1 MDKKIMLAALKEN
14 GSYYD
19 IVNNTLYITPTF
31 KKKASM
37 YGTAECDLMDRVR
50 AQNNALKIMEY
61 KASRKARITY
71 DMMETFI
78 CNMPS
83 AEENYKEFE
92 RVKAMSHAYRSP
104 FKFVSD
110 WFDNK
115 YPYYNKL
122 LEKAEDGSV
131 KWNAL
136 ELYKTAQK
144 EAGKRDDSAAAES
157 SQAAEGENVVKLFA
171 HKETAAS

>member
-1 MDKKIMLAALKEN
+1 MDKKIVLASLKEN

-19 IVNNTLYITPTF
+19 IASNTLYITPAF

-37 YGTAECDLMDRVR
+37 YGTAECDLMDRVK
-50 AQNNALKIMEY
+50 AQNNALKIVEY

-83 AEENYKEFE
+83 AETNFKEFE
-92 RVKAMSHAYRSP
+92 RVKATSHAYRSP

-110 WFDNK
+110 WFNEK
-115 YPYYNKL
+115 YPYYDKL
-122 LEKAEDGSV
+122 LETAEDGSV

-136 ELYKTAQK
+136 EMFKKAQTEAEKRKDSAVAEANPAVNTSNVVNLYAQK
-144 EAGKRDDSAAAES
+144 E
-157 SQAAEGENVVKLFA
+157 QAA
-171 HKETAAS
+171 S

>member
-1 MDKKIMLAALKEN
+1 MDKQILVAALKEN

-19 IVNNTLYITPTF
+19 IASNTLYITPAF
-31 KKKASM
+31 KKRASM

-50 AQNNALKIMEY
+50 SQNNALKIEEY
-61 KASRKARITY
+61 KSTRKARITY

-83 AEENYKEFE
+83 AEKNFKEFE

-110 WFDNK
+110 WFDEK
-115 YPYYNKL
+115 YPYYHKL

-136 ELYKTAQK
+136 EMFKKAQAEAEKRKEEKSASDEKPVLTLINSEKEDDEALTA
-144 EAGKRDDSAAAES
+144 
-157 SQAAEGENVVKLFA
+157 
-171 HKETAAS
+171 